1 MALFGKLALIQCL
14 CVIVS
19 ICTFVVVTDAFTIHR
34 SSGEYRIGSATE
46 KSIQWSA
53 PCTAS
58 STICRLSANTD
69 EGTEQEASATEEE
82 TSNAP
87 EVPDDAVSEIT
98 AAPEPEAAPK
108 VEDPAITSLK
118 EEIAKLELDVRSSRR
133 QLANINDEAEEFT
146 KTGYARKVAE
156 MENMRRARSV
166 STLIRTPR
174 SWRFDAVA
182 HSHVA
187 MLHLYFLDVTIDE

>member
-1 MALFGKLALIQCL
+1 MALFGKLAKSQCL
-14 CVIVS
+14 YVIVS
-19 ICTFVVVTDAFTIHR
+19 ICTFIVVTDAFTVHR
-34 SSGEYRIGSATE
+34 SSSEYRIGSATE

-53 PCTAS
+53 PCTVP
-58 STICRLSANTD
+58 STVRRLSANTN

-87 EVPDDAVSEIT
+87 EVPDDAVSEI
-98 AAPEPEAAPK
+98 
-108 VEDPAITSLK
+108 PAITSLK

-166 STLIRTPR
+166 STLIRTPP

-182 HSHVA
+182 HSHVT
-187 MLHLYFLDVTIDE
+187 MLHLYFLDVTINE